1 MNKKIVNLEEQNKIM
16 QNDKESKNNIL
27 KQKDDIIKDKMQKIS
42 ELENSN
48 KNSTDSLN
56 NITVELNKTKQEKQ
70 DLENQLNTE
79 KNQNLQKQKKIEI
92 LSQQLNEI
100 NNKYKNN
107 SNNEDNLQK
116 TIIAKDDEIKKLNN
130 QIKLNEI
137 KASET
142 EVKKRNYE
150 TLFNKK
156 EKDLINKN
164 NELLNLKINEIEK
177 KYESFNLEE
186 IKKIKKSLMKQ
197 IGDNLNKLKAKYNE
211 SFKNKEEEYD
221 NRFNELSSLIQ
232 NSINN
237 KIEVKNAS
245 IANINN
251 DNNNKDQNMI
261 TNENV
266 NKIQKMNVIIEEP
279 SNNNNIGYNQNT
291 INNTPQQNNNFY
303 NNNVNNFG
311 NPSGTPNNFV
321 KNNSNINYYNNIN
334 QTPQDN
340 TNQNNNLCDI
350 INKNNNQLYSF
361 DCTNSMYLS
370 IYIYEGTEE
379 VRFDLY
385 LKNNGPKPWPST
397 AKLKIAQSSN
407 FTTDDIAL
415 APQKPEEQRI
425 YNVVIKGLGR
435 YPPGEYKTIFE
446 FYCDGIS
453 YGENIVVRIQ
463 LKEKNGKKSEIEP
476 YMDKIN
482 DFRDTFSLSVKDYP
496 DEKIYEILKENE
508 FNFENAFS
516 SLFN

>member
-1 MNKKIVNLEEQNKIM
+1 MG
-16 QNDKESKNNIL
+16 D
-27 KQKDDIIKDKMQKIS
+27 
-42 ELENSN
+42 
-48 KNSTDSLN
+48 
-56 NITVELNKTKQEKQ
+56 
-70 DLENQLNTE
+70 
-79 KNQNLQKQKKIEI
+79 
-92 LSQQLNEI
+92 
-100 NNKYKNN
+100 
-107 SNNEDNLQK
+107 
-116 TIIAKDDEIKKLNN
+116 
-130 QIKLNEI
+130 
-137 KASET
+137 
-142 EVKKRNYE
+142 
-150 TLFNKK
+150 TLT
-156 EKDLINKN
+156 
-164 NELLNLKINEIEK
+164 
-177 KYESFNLEE
+177 
-186 IKKIKKSLMKQ
+186 
-197 IGDNLNKLKAKYNE
+197 KLKAKYND

-266 NKIQKMNVIIEEP
+266 NKIQKINVIIEEP
-279 SNNNNIGYNQNT
+279 SNDNNIGYNQNT

-334 QTPQDN
+334 QTPQAN

-385 LKNNGPKPWPST
+385 LKNNGSKPWPST

-425 YNVVIKGLGR
+425 YNVVIKDLGR